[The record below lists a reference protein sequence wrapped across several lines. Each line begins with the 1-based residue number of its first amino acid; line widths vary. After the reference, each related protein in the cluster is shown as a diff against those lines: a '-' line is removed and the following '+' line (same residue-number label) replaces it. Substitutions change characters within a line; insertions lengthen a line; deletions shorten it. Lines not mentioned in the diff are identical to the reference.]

1 MAKDV
6 EKKRKRGLKM
16 IDDKE
21 FDKKFDNFE
30 NIDKFVDYNNKMDK
44 KDLDKLL
51 TQTIKIDISDSMK
64 KQILLKSKQI
74 GLNFEDTIRA
84 LLAKEVGLI

>member
-1 MAKDV
+1 
-6 EKKRKRGLKM
+6 M

>member
-1 MAKDV
+1 MEMALYQF
-6 EKKRKRGLKM
+6 EY
-16 IDDKE
+16 DDKE